1 MNKEEFKKSLADQG
15 YVLVD
20 FYASWCGPCKTM
32 DNVLDEVISQFDDL
46 SLIKIDVD
54 KERRLAM
61 AYGVMSL
68 PAIILF
74 HHGNALYQFIGL
86 TSREEIVKK
95 IEELKNMQ

>member
-1 MNKEEFKKSLADQG
+1 MNKESFKKSLADQG

-32 DNVLDEVISQFDDL
+32 DNVLDEVIMQFDDL
-46 SLIKIDVD
+46 QLIKLDVD
-54 KERRLAM
+54 KERKLAM

-74 HHGNALYQFIGL
+74 DHGQALYQFIGL

-95 IEELKNMQ
+95 IEELKNGH

>member
-1 MNKEEFKKSLADQG
+1 MNKEAFKKSLADQG

-32 DNVLDEVISQFDDL
+32 EGVLDEVIPQFNDL
-46 SLIKIDVD
+46 RLIKIDVD
-54 KERRLAM
+54 KERKLAM

-74 HHGNALYQFIGL
+74 YQGNALYQFIGQ

-95 IEELKNMQ
+95 IEELKNRQ